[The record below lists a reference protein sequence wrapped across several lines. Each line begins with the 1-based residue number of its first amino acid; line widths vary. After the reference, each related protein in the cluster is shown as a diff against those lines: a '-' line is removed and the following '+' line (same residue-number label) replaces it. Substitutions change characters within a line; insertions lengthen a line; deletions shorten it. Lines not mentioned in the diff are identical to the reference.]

1 MFVPFSYFSVKTTLG
16 QSLGKLNFCLNFLK
30 EENERNFFCKQLDL
44 KKEYTPVLNPQT
56 HDISGIQLLTI
67 MKIYPPP
74 PPPTERVA
82 KYGKSFTVFLA

>member
-1 MFVPFSYFSVKTTLG
+1 MREIFFV
-16 QSLGKLNFCLNFLK
+16 NNWI
-30 EENERNFFCKQLDL
+30 R